1 MTGHIKLDRKILS
14 WEWYQDINTCRLF
27 IHLLLNANHAEGKWQ
42 GNLIQ
47 RGELITGLNKLSEKT
62 GLSIRQL
69 RTCLD
74 KLKLTGEITIKPT
87 NKFSVITICKYD
99 NYQSSKVGSDKQK
112 DIQNANERQTNDTQT
127 TTNKNEKN
135 NKEEKEDNRGIG
147 DLASPIAPPKV
158 EAVIT
163 AADGS
168 LVKIATIEYRASDFN
183 GLPDNYAIAIANILR
198 TVKQI
203 EVTRE
208 RLIEAWE
215 IFKTLEIQKKLY
227 RSKEDVYSYFA
238 NYCKRQTW
246 AKSKEDKFSA
256 PKKEKVVGV
265 EFINNFNDCRM
276 SDGTIKKLT
285 INQQDSAMYNQINPS
300 SIVK

>member
-27 IHLLLNANHAEGKWQ
+27 IHLLLSANHAEGKWQ
-42 GNLIQ
+42 GNLIN

-62 GLSIRQL
+62 GLSVRQL

-87 NKFSVITICKYD
+87 NKFSVITICKY
-99 NYQSSKVGSDKQK
+99 NSYQSSKANNDKQK
-112 DIQNANERQTNDTQT
+112 DAPNANDRQTNDTQT
-127 TTNKNEKN
+127 TTNNNEKN
-135 NKEEKEDNRGIG
+135 NKEEKEDNRGMG

-168 LVKIATIEYRASDFN
+168 LVKIAAIEYRANDFN
-183 GLPDNYAIAIANILR
+183 GLPDNYAIVIANTLR
-198 TVKQI
+198 TLKQI

-208 RLIEAWE
+208 RLVEAWE

-246 AKSKEDKFSA
+246 AKSKEAKFSV
-256 PKKEKVVGV
+256 PTKEKVVGV
-265 EFINNFNDCRM
+265 EFINNFNDCKM
-276 SDGTIKKLT
+276 SDGTVKKLT
-285 INQQDSAMYNQINPS
+285 INQQDNARYNLINPH